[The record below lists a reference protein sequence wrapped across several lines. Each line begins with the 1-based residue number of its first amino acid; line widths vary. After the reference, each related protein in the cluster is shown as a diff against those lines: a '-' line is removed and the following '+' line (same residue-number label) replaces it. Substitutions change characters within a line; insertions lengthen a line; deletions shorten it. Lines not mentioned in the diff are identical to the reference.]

1 MHHIEAAA
9 LAYLRNPA
17 RNTDEI
23 IAALNAMCSGQDG
36 AIAEHLSVCASRIEE
51 DTPDAW
57 VPEVPE
63 QPRTLGRSDGAVPGW
78 MTREGVTA

>member
-1 MHHIEAAA
+1 MNHEAAA

-23 IAALNAMCSGQDG
+23 LAALNAMCSGQAG
-36 AIAEHLSVCASRIEE
+36 IVAEHLSVCASRIEE

-57 VPEVPE
+57 EPELPE
-63 QPRTLGRSDGAVPGW
+63 PRTLGRDDGAVPMW
-78 MTREGVTA
+78 MTKTGVMA

>member
-1 MHHIEAAA
+1 MHHHEAAA

-23 IAALNAMCSGQDG
+23 IAALNAMCSGQSG
-36 AIAEHLSVCASRIEE
+36 VIAEHLSVCASRIEE

-57 VPEVPE
+57 EPELPE
-63 QPRTLGRSDGAVPGW
+63 QPRTLGRGDGAIPAW
-78 MTREGVTA
+78 MTREGATA